1 MLGEEQTGRWGLERS
16 FCQVLPTTGAIP
28 LWDALAYCCIHE
40 DGRTRWALL
49 RGSVGCTDKTSS
61 KLLRRQFRL
70 LSCVKSGRE
79 GNHVGA
85 SIGFALGGS
94 IISTNLKHTHQAIE
108 DDLTRSSTKCTMTV
122 GARETIGRVSPDTG
136 LNQIAGR
143 DGWLWRTGLP
153 LDTLC
158 NGYVPV
164 FILPA
169 VKFLIIVC
177 PFANI
182 NASSIWERWNSTDFS
197 RKQT

>member
-1 MLGEEQTGRWGLERS
+1 
-16 FCQVLPTTGAIP
+16 
-28 LWDALAYCCIHE
+28 
-40 DGRTRWALL
+40 
-49 RGSVGCTDKTSS
+49 
-61 KLLRRQFRL
+61 
-70 LSCVKSGRE
+70 
-79 GNHVGA
+79 
-85 SIGFALGGS
+85 
-94 IISTNLKHTHQAIE
+94 
-108 DDLTRSSTKCTMTV
+108 MTV

-136 LNQIAGR
+136 LDQIAGR

-182 NASSIWERWNSTDFS
+182 NASSIWERWNNTDFS
-197 RKQT
+197 RKHYWQAFFTKGQLSATKYFLNSRQNNENNNNSWQGGGKIWQCLSSKLCCIPYICPFLYTNAFWGLWKLFTKKVHKFAAKTASRQNSVIFFVLFGILF